1 MNQLVLA
8 QLGGG
13 DGPSA
18 FGPAVMMTAIFAIF
32 YFLVIRPQQ
41 TKERQKDDFRSKLKK
56 GEEVL
61 AAGGLYGRVVDIK
74 GAVISVEIAPN
85 VRVRVDRKSIEPLA
99 ARPAKAEEKESSG
112 S

>member
-18 FGPAVMMTAIFAIF
+18 VGPAVMMIAIFAIF

-41 TKERQKDDFRSKLKK
+41 TKEREKEDFRGKLKK
-56 GEEVL
+56 GDDVI

-74 GAVISVEIAPN
+74 GAVVWVEVAAN
-85 VRVRVDRKSIEPLA
+85 VRVRVEKRAIEPVPQRA
-99 ARPAKAEEKESSG
+99 AKAEEKESATP
-112 S
+112 

>member
-41 TKERQKDDFRSKLKK
+41 T
-56 GEEVL
+56 
-61 AAGGLYGRVVDIK
+61 
-74 GAVISVEIAPN
+74 
-85 VRVRVDRKSIEPLA
+85 
-99 ARPAKAEEKESSG
+99 
-112 S
+112 